1 MEVRLN
7 IDDTFLKNIQE
18 KVGGSVKGTDIT
30 RDALTIFNWAVE
42 EVAAG
47 RVVLSTNASG
57 EDVHRLVMPSLTQV
71 ESRSKT
77 PA

>member
-18 KVGGSVKGTDIT
+18 KIGDNKVTEIT

-47 RVVLSTNASG
+47 RVILSTNADG
-57 EDVHRLVMPSLTQV
+57 ADVHRLVTPALTQV
-71 ESRSKT
+71 AMRAK
-77 PA
+77 AAG